1 MRIYPV
7 WQLAHEGDYSSLL
20 DVILHTRSLTLAELD
35 VGPEGLHPPE
45 LLTDLERGA
54 ERIERAIRRDETIV
68 VYGDYDVDGVSS
80 TALLLDFVE
89 HVGGRCHYLLPD
101 RYIDGYGLKPP
112 GVDKAIA
119 LGASLIITVDNGIS
133 AFDALHLARERGIDV
148 VVIDHHRQNEDLPP
162 AHSIINPNRR
172 DCDYPFKGLAGV
184 GVTFKVVQ
192 RLSETLIDAGQRRRY
207 LNDLLDLVALGT
219 VADVVPL
226 LDENRV
232 LVRYGLKAVE
242 RSSRPGLQELRIV
255 ARCTRGPVDTTALA
269 FFLGPRLN
277 VAGRLEK
284 PDIALD
290 LLRAK
295 DPEEGRR
302 IAIYL
307 NELNGRRQQLQKQGV
322 REAQALIT
330 PEVLERERLLCV
342 LGEEWGLGVIGL
354 IASNLSEAFH
364 RPAVVV
370 TDVQRNGV
378 YVGSARSIPGYD
390 INDGISSCA
399 SFLKTYGGHA
409 AAAGFS
415 LDAGQFE
422 EFRAELVD
430 HANARLRPEDME
442 AHLDID
448 LELKPAD
455 IHMSTVELLRRIEP
469 FGKGHPMPLFAA
481 CDLEVV
487 AVKRIGKQGEHLKLA
502 FKIGGGSRSA
512 VWWRQGGAASD
523 LEIGNRVDV
532 AFELSEDT
540 FNGSGT
546 VQMVVRD
553 VRPAGAE
560 DGIDF
565 GDTTAGAHET
575 SKVSENE
582 PELAG
587 VTEDTSR

>member
-1 MRIYPV
+1 
-7 WQLAHEGDYSSLL
+7 
-20 DVILHTRSLTLAELD
+20 
-35 VGPEGLHPPE
+35 
-45 LLTDLERGA
+45 
-54 ERIERAIRRDETIV
+54 
-68 VYGDYDVDGVSS
+68 
-80 TALLLDFVE
+80 
-89 HVGGRCHYLLPD
+89 
-101 RYIDGYGLKPP
+101 
-112 GVDKAIA
+112 
-119 LGASLIITVDNGIS
+119 
-133 AFDALHLARERGIDV
+133 
-148 VVIDHHRQNEDLPP
+148 
-162 AHSIINPNRR
+162 
-172 DCDYPFKGLAGV
+172 
-184 GVTFKVVQ
+184 
-192 RLSETLIDAGQRRRY
+192 
-207 LNDLLDLVALGT
+207 

-232 LVRYGLKAVE
+232 LVRYGLKAME
-242 RSSRPGLQELRIV
+242 RSARPGLQELRIV
-255 ARCTRGPVDTTALA
+255 ARCRGPVDTTALA
-269 FFLGPRLN
+269 FFLAPRLN

-284 PDIALD
+284 PDLALD

-302 IAIYL
+302 IAQRL
-307 NELNGRRQQLQKQGV
+307 NELNGQRQQLQKQGV

-330 PEVLERERLLCV
+330 AEVLERERLLCV

-390 INDGISSCA
+390 INEGISSCA
-399 SFLKTYGGHA
+399 RFLTTYGGHA

-415 LDAGQFE
+415 LEAGCFE

-430 HANARLRPEDME
+430 HASARLRPEDME
-442 AHLDID
+442 AQLDID

-469 FGKGHPMPLFAA
+469 FGQGHPVPLFAA
-481 CDLEVV
+481 CDLEVA

-502 FKIGGGSRSA
+502 FHVDGGSRSA
-512 VWWRQGGAASD
+512 VWWRQGGVASE
-523 LEIGNRVDV
+523 LEIGSRVDV

-540 FNGSGT
+540 FHGNGT

-553 VRPAGAE
+553 VRPAGAA
-560 DGIDF
+560 DGIDI
-565 GDTTAGAHET
+565 GDTTIGAQD
-575 SKVSENE
+575 VSREPLDE

-587 VTEDTSR
+587 VTQDTSR

>member
-7 WQLAHEGDYSSLL
+7 WRLAHEGDYGSLL
-20 DVILHTRSLTLAELD
+20 DVLLESRGLTLAELD
-35 VGPEGLHPPE
+35 VGAEGLHAPE

-54 ERIERAIRRDETIV
+54 ERIERAVRRDETIV

-80 TALLLDFVE
+80 TALLLDFLE
-89 HVGGRCHYLLPD
+89 YVGARCHYLLPD
-101 RYIDGYGLKPP
+101 RHIDGYGLKPP

-133 AFDALHLARERGIDV
+133 AFEALHLARERGLDV

-192 RLSETLIDAGQRRRY
+192 RLSEALIASADRRRY

-232 LVRYGLKAVE
+232 LVRYGLKVVE
-242 RSSRPGLQELRIV
+242 RSRRPGLQELRIV

-284 PDIALD
+284 PDIALA

-295 DPEEGRR
+295 DVDEGRR
-302 IAIYL
+302 LAQRL
-307 NELNGRRQQLQKQGV
+307 NELNGQRQQLQKQGV
-322 REAQALIT
+322 REAQALVTADI
-330 PEVLERERLLCV
+330 LARERLICV
-342 LGEEWGLGVIGL
+342 LGEEWNLGVIGL
-354 IASNLSEAFH
+354 IASNLAETFH
-364 RPAVVV
+364 RPAVVF
-370 TDVQRNGV
+370 TDVMRNGV
-378 YVGSARSIPGYD
+378 YVGSARSIPAYD

-399 SFLKTYGGHA
+399 QLLTTYGGHA
-409 AAAGFS
+409 AAAGCS
-415 LDAGQFE
+415 LQAGQFE

-430 HANARLRPEDME
+430 HANARLGPDDLQ
-442 AHLDID
+442 AQLDID
-448 LELKPAD
+448 VELQPAD
-455 IHMSTVELLRRIEP
+455 IDMSTVELLRRIEP
-469 FGKGHPMPLFAA
+469 FGQGHPMPLFAA
-481 CDLEVV
+481 RDLEVA
-487 AVKRIGKQGEHLKLA
+487 AVSRVGKEGEHLKLA
-502 FKIGGGSRSA
+502 FKVGGGSRSA
-512 VWWRQGGAASD
+512 VWWRQGAAAH
-523 LEIGNRVDV
+523 EIETGDRVDA
-532 AFELSEDT
+532 AFELSENT
-540 FNGSGT
+540 FSGVGT

-553 VRPAGAE
+553 LRPAGAA
-560 DGIDF
+560 DGVDID
-565 GDTTAGAHET
+565 DIRVAMPVDDEAHMARVE
-575 SKVSENE
+575 E
-582 PELAG
+582 AAQ
-587 VTEDTSR
+587 

>member
-20 DVILHTRSLTLAELD
+20 DVLLHSRGLSLAELD

-80 TALLLDFVE
+80 TVLLLDFLE

-101 RYIDGYGLKPP
+101 RHIDGYGLKPP

-119 LGASLIITVDNGIS
+119 LGASLIITVDNGIA
-133 AFDALHLARERGIDV
+133 AFEALHLARQRGIDV

-172 DCDYPFKGLAGV
+172 DCNYPFKGLAGV

-192 RLSETLIDAGQRRRY
+192 RLSETLIEAGQRRRY

-232 LVRYGLKAVE
+232 LVRYGLKAME
-242 RSSRPGLQELRIV
+242 RSARPGLQELRIV
-255 ARCTRGPVDTTALA
+255 ARCRGPVDTTALA
-269 FFLGPRLN
+269 FFLAPRLN

-284 PDIALD
+284 PDLALD

-302 IAIYL
+302 IAQRL
-307 NELNGRRQQLQKQGV
+307 NELNGQRQQLQKQGV

-330 PEVLERERLLCV
+330 AEVLERERLLCV

-399 SFLKTYGGHA
+399 RYLTTYGGHA

-415 LDAGQFE
+415 LQAGSYE

-430 HANARLRPEDME
+430 HASARLRPEDME
-442 AHLDID
+442 AQLDID

-469 FGKGHPMPLFAA
+469 FGQGHPVPLFAV
-481 CDLEVV
+481 CDLEVA

-502 FKIGGGSRSA
+502 FYVDGGSRSA
-512 VWWRQGGAASD
+512 VWWRQGGVAGE

-540 FNGSGT
+540 FNGNGT

-553 VRPAGAE
+553 VRPAGAV
-560 DGIDF
+560 DGIDIV
-565 GDTTAGAHET
+565 DTTVGAQD
-575 SKVSENE
+575 VSRGPQDE
-582 PELAG
+582 PEPAG
-587 VTEDTSR
+587 VTRDTSR

>member
-1 MRIYPV
+1 MRLYPV
-7 WQLAHEGDYSSLL
+7 WQLAHEGDYGSLL
-20 DVILHTRSLTLAELD
+20 DVLLQSRGLTLAQLD

-45 LLTDLERGA
+45 LLKDLEWGA
-54 ERIERAIRRDETIV
+54 ERIERAVRRDETIV
-68 VYGDYDVDGVSS
+68 IYGDYDVDGVSS
-80 TALLLDFVE
+80 TALLLDFLE
-89 HVGGRCHYLLPD
+89 HVGARCSYLLPD
-101 RYIDGYGLKPP
+101 RHVDGYGLKPP
-112 GVDKAIA
+112 GVEKAVA

-148 VVIDHHRQNEDLPP
+148 VVIDHHRQNAELPP
-162 AHSIINPNRR
+162 AHSIINPNRL

-192 RLSETLIDAGQRRRY
+192 RLSESLIEADERRRY

-242 RSSRPGLQELRIV
+242 RSARPGLQQLRIV

-277 VAGRLEK
+277 VAGRMEK
-284 PDIALD
+284 PDLALA

-295 DPEEGRR
+295 DAEEGKR
-302 IAIYL
+302 IANRL
-307 NELNGRRQQLQKQGV
+307 NELNGQRQQQQKQGV
-322 REAQALIT
+322 REGQALIT
-330 PEVLERERLLCV
+330 DEMLQRERLICV
-342 LGEEWGLGVIGL
+342 LGEEWNLGVIGL
-354 IASNLSEAFH
+354 IASNLSETFH

-399 SFLKTYGGHA
+399 ALLTTYGGHA

-415 LDAGQFE
+415 LPAGEFE
-422 EFRAELVD
+422 EFRSALID
-430 HANARLRPEDME
+430 HANAQLRPEDME
-442 AHLDID
+442 AQLEID
-448 LELKPAD
+448 LELKPSD
-455 IHMSTVELLRRIEP
+455 IHMSTVQQLRRVEP
-469 FGKGHPMPLFAA
+469 FGQGHPTPLFAA
-481 CDLEVV
+481 RDLEVA
-487 AVKRIGKQGEHLKLA
+487 AVSRVGKEGEHLKLA
-502 FKIGGGSRSA
+502 FHLDGGSRSA
-512 VWWRQGGAASD
+512 MWWRQGGVAGE
-523 LEIGNRVDV
+523 LEVGDRVDV

-540 FNGSGT
+540 FNGVGT

-553 VRPAGAE
+553 IRPAGAG
-560 DGIDF
+560 DGVDIQDIR
-565 GDTTAGAHET
+565 AA
-575 SKVSENE
+575 
-582 PELAG
+582 A
-587 VTEDTSR
+587 VTDGPRTGSSTRGQEKL